1 MTTLLT
7 AHELCAALQLRDL
20 SDPGQGPHAMQILL
34 DEVIETLAPTWE
46 CAVDVQRR
54 RPLVAIE
61 DNYDRLGYSSG
72 DIIRH
77 VFTR

>member
-34 DEVIETLAPTWE
+34 DEVVEALAPT
-46 CAVDVQRR
+46 
-54 RPLVAIE
+54 
-61 DNYDRLGYSSG
+61 
-72 DIIRH
+72 
-77 VFTR
+77 